1 MLTLRL
7 SAIAS
12 IVGNRHHHVAEMIG
26 RRLPTRP
33 TSARKL
39 DCRAADACS
48 AHDVGVSID
57 WYSISIALTYEALRF
72 KYLRAVRCKWLQAL
86 SGSST
91 FGPSLVL
98 PSY

>member
-12 IVGNRHHHVAEMIG
+12 IVGNTRHHVAEMIG

-33 TSARKL
+33 TSARKV

-57 WYSISIALTYEALRF
+57 WYLISIALTHKALRF
-72 KYLRAVRCKWLQAL
+72 KYLRVVSCSGCKL
-86 SGSST
+86 SQ
-91 FGPSLVL
+91 VH
-98 PSY
+98 

>member
-12 IVGNRHHHVAEMIG
+12 IVGNRHHVVEMIG
-26 RRLPTRP
+26 RRLLTRP
-33 TSARKL
+33 TSARKV

-57 WYSISIALTYEALRF
+57 WYSMSMALTHKALRF
-72 KYLRAVRCKWLQAL
+72 KYLWAVRCKWLQAL

-91 FGPSLVL
+91 FGPTLVL

>member
-12 IVGNRHHHVAEMIG
+12 IVGNRRHHVAEMIG

-39 DCRAADACS
+39 DCRAVDACS
-48 AHDVGVSID
+48 AHDVGVSSD
-57 WYSISIALTYEALRF
+57 WYSIALTYKALRF
-72 KYLRAVRCKWLQAL
+72 KYLRAVRCKWL
-86 SGSST
+86 
-91 FGPSLVL
+91 
-98 PSY
+98 